1 MHGYNTKWADGHD
14 HQGGYS
20 THIRAEELFVFP
32 IPESIPSVEAASML
46 CGGLTSFSPLVR
58 NNVGPGSKVGVVGL
72 GGLGHYAVLFGAAL
86 GAEVTVFSRS
96 DAKKAD
102 ALAMGAKRFV
112 ATVPGFEKDLFRE
125 FDLIV
130 CAASSNQ
137 LPIDALLSTL
147 DVEKKF
153 VFVGMPDE
161 GLSNIRSQTLAGN
174 GAALA
179 SSHIGSKC
187 EVIRMLDLAV
197 EKKVKPWINV
207 IPMKDAAEAIKAV
220 ENGTV
225 RYRTILTQVSVP
237 EGRARSALPERDGT
251 RTTADNHP
259 GHRAR
264 CLGAEKEKPLLAE
277 MMHHVFV
284 WAGCVG
290 GACRRSSIECISLI
304 VEAVLHG
311 RVERSGRR
319 HHRARATHPCR
330 HQPNSARHSNRFHQH
345 GAAHKQTLNHQPHH
359 THHTRPR
366 LTHALNT
373 KLAQGTHRRV

>member
-1 MHGYNTKWADGHD
+1 MSAPKNNQATGYAITSPSDYLNFQKKTYELEPLEANRVTVAVECCGVCGSDHHTISGGWGPWETQFVVTGHEVVGRVVEVGSAVTQFKVGQRVGVGAQVGSCGNCKWCKNDNENYCPTPVHGYNTKWADGHD

-32 IPESIPSVEAASML
+32 IPDSIPSVEAASML

-225 RYRTILTQVSVP
+225 RYRTILTQ
-237 EGRARSALPERDGT
+237 D
-251 RTTADNHP
+251 
-259 GHRAR
+259 
-264 CLGAEKEKPLLAE
+264 
-277 MMHHVFV
+277 
-284 WAGCVG
+284 
-290 GACRRSSIECISLI
+290 IEP
-304 VEAVLHG
+304 VA
-311 RVERSGRR
+311 
-319 HHRARATHPCR
+319 
-330 HQPNSARHSNRFHQH
+330 
-345 GAAHKQTLNHQPHH
+345 
-359 THHTRPR
+359 
-366 LTHALNT
+366 
-373 KLAQGTHRRV
+373 